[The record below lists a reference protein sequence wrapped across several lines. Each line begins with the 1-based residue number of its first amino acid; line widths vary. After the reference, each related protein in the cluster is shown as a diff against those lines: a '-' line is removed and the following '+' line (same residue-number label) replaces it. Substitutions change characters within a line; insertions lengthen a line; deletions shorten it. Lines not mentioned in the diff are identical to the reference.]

1 MSNGN
6 KSEKVLFYTY
16 LNSFYE
22 TGFVNPIDEAIRSVN
37 EFDLSKYNKLDEI
50 PYDFTRKMLS
60 ILVSSDVCSYAETE
74 YSKIIKLKKVKDKIQ
89 KVFKDYSSQGLRTIG
104 IAYTP

>member
-1 MSNGN
+1 LSNGN

-37 EFDLSKYNKLDEI
+37 EFDLSKYNKLDHI
-50 PYDFTRKMLS
+50 F
-60 ILVSSDVCSYAETE
+60 IFVHV
-74 YSKIIKLKKVKDKIQ
+74 
-89 KVFKDYSSQGLRTIG
+89 
-104 IAYTP
+104 